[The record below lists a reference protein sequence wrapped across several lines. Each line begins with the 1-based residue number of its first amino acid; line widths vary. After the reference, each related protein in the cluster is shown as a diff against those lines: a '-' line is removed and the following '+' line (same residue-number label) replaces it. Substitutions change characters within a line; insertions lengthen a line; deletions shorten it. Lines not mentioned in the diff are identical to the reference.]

1 MHELKGEQL
10 VFDLPFRPAL
20 DRENFLVS
28 DSNFRAV
35 DTIDNWPSYSG
46 SETDYVKIICGPPAC
61 GKSHLAAVWGLKTG
75 AYIITGTD
83 LHLHALDKLMDEKAL
98 VVDGVENIRRDLLT
112 QSANEEILF
121 HLINNARQRRYPLLL
136 TANMAPGHLQIELA
150 DLKSRLSALV
160 VATML
165 PPCDMLMRAVLVKL
179 FTDRQLKTDEKVVAY
194 LVSRLERSFLSLNE
208 IVSKIDRT
216 TLSRK
221 VPITVP
227 MVREIIALNNDLMD
241 DG

>member
-1 MHELKGEQL
+1 MHELVGEQF

-28 DSNFRAV
+28 DSNLRAV
-35 DTIDNWPSYSG
+35 DTIDNWPFSSET
-46 SETDYVKIICGPPAC
+46 ETDYVKMICGPKAC
-61 GKSHLAAVWGLKTG
+61 GKSHLAAVWGLKMG
-75 AYIITGTD
+75 AFILSATD
-83 LHLHALDKLMDEKAL
+83 LHLHELDKLMDEEAL
-98 VVDGVENIRRDLLT
+98 VVDGVENIGRNQLT
-112 QSANEEILF
+112 RSANEEILF

-136 TANMAPGHLQIELA
+136 TAGLAPGHLQIELA

-179 FTDRQLKTDEKVVAY
+179 FADRQLKTDEKVVSY

-208 IVSKIDRT
+208 IVSTIDRT

-227 MVREIIALNNDLMD
+227 MVREVMALSDDLMD
-241 DG
+241 DE

>member
-1 MHELKGEQL
+1 
-10 VFDLPFRPAL
+10 
-20 DRENFLVS
+20 
-28 DSNFRAV
+28 
-35 DTIDNWPSYSG
+35 
-46 SETDYVKIICGPPAC
+46 
-61 GKSHLAAVWGLKTG
+61 
-75 AYIITGTD
+75 
-83 LHLHALDKLMDEKAL
+83 
-98 VVDGVENIRRDLLT
+98 
-112 QSANEEILF
+112 
-121 HLINNARQRRYPLLL
+121 
-136 TANMAPGHLQIELA
+136 MAPGHLQIELA